1 MCKVYSIA
9 SMKGGVTKTTTSLNL
24 ATALA
29 LMGKKVLAVDLDPQG
44 SLTICAG
51 VHNPDNL
58 PHNTNT
64 LLNAAL
70 NEDALP
76 EPSEYIVPC
85 EKIDVIP
92 CNIKLS
98 AFELNR
104 GHEIGA
110 ERALQTVIE
119 PLREV
124 YDIIILDTPPALGI
138 LTANAVTASDGVI
151 IPVTPQLLSAVGM
164 KMLIKTIQKI
174 QKHVNPAVTIEGV
187 LMSMCDTRTNLY
199 KDISSIME
207 KTYSQTVRIFD
218 TVIPHSTKVGEANL
232 HQQSVLLYDENSK
245 PSLAYMEFA
254 KELMFSA

>member
-1 MCKVYSIA
+1 
-9 SMKGGVTKTTTSLNL
+9 MKGGVTKTTTSLNL

-51 VHNPDNL
+51 VQNPDSL
-58 PHNTNT
+58 LHNTNT

-70 NEDALP
+70 NEDELP
-76 EPSEYIVPC
+76 EPGEYIIPC

-110 ERALQTVIE
+110 ERALQTVIA
-119 PLREV
+119 PLRDV
-124 YDIIILDTPPALGI
+124 YDIIILDTPPSLGI
-138 LTANAVTASDGVI
+138 LTANALTASDGVI

-174 QKHVNPAVTIEGV
+174 QKHVNSAVEIEGV

-199 KDISSIME
+199 KDISGIME
-207 KTYSQTVRIFD
+207 TTYSQTVRIFD
-218 TVIPHSTKVGEANL
+218 TIIPHSTKVGEANL
-232 HQQSVLLYDENSK
+232 RQQSVLLYDEKSK
-245 PSLAYMEFA
+245 PSLAFMEFA
-254 KELMFSA
+254 KELMLSA